1 MRAKVRSVFP
11 VAALA
16 VLVTGMVAGCAWL
29 SSAVKTFEDMTPK
42 ERSLWM
48 MSVYNKQYAEYE
60 AAVADTSSLT
70 EGQRV
75 VLRLKKKALVKAWPL
90 IKAYNAMLQ
99 TGVFSE
105 ETQAKAFEAIET
117 LLGIGG
123 QSDG

>member
-1 MRAKVRSVFP
+1 MRKKIASVFP

-16 VLVTGMVAGCAWL
+16 VVIIGMVAGCAWL

-60 AAVADTSSLT
+60 AAVSVRTPLP
-70 EGQRV
+70 EEVRV
-75 VLRLKKKALVKAWPL
+75 VLRAKKAALVRAWPL

-105 ETQAKAFEAIET
+105 ETQAKAFSAIEI